1 MMGYNGDWFGMA
13 GGGGW
18 VVGIVVM
25 IGLVAMAVWAV
36 SALSN
41 GRAPTGE
48 QPLEI
53 LRRRHAA
60 GEINKGE
67 YEEARKT
74 LS

>member
-18 VVGIVVM
+18 VVGIVMM
-25 IGLVAMAVWAV
+25 IGLVALVVWGV
-36 SALSN
+36 STLSN
-41 GRAPTGE
+41 RRTAAGE
-48 QPLEI
+48 GPLDI
-53 LRRRHAA
+53 LKRRHAA

-74 LS
+74 LV